1 MESRNIEKA
10 LEISAKLAAGETVSE
25 QGTNAALYQEYST
38 NPEVY
43 DMVLLS
49 LKKMELSVYE
59 YNNSLFA
66 APKAHGSLFG
76 YSNEALRRE
85 LGLPLPP
92 DMQKFTAGG
101 RGLAGEN
108 LCRHEFYTDTISA
121 TYAEFVRVEDIVRKV
136 DDTTAGIVDKKN
148 GFVLSEI
155 EENSFRS
162 LALSRDSQPAA
173 TVELSELRAAKN
185 SKSGFVKLVCNFLVS
200 QQLLSDNQERYYP
213 TDRFRAV
220 VENYFDESRGRIM
233 ELLDQSGEERDE
245 HAAD

>member
-66 APKAHGSLFG
+66 APKTHGSLFG

-85 LGLPLPP
+85 LGLRTNGELY
-92 DMQKFTAGG
+92 
-101 RGLAGEN
+101 LAYFIIYN
-108 LCRHEFYTDTISA
+108 IIMEFYTDTISA

-162 LALSRDSQPAA
+162 LALSWDSLPAA
-173 TVELSELRAAKN
+173 TGELSELRAAKN

>member
-66 APKAHGSLFG
+66 APKAYGSLFG

-85 LGLPLPP
+85 LGLRTNGELY
-92 DMQKFTAGG
+92 
-101 RGLAGEN
+101 LAYFIIYN
-108 LCRHEFYTDTISA
+108 IIMEFYTDTISA

-155 EENSFRS
+155 EENSFRQ
-162 LALSRDSQPAA
+162 LALSWDSLPAA

>member
-76 YSNEALRRE
+76 YSNGALRPE
-85 LGLPLPP
+85 LGLRTNGELY
-92 DMQKFTAGG
+92 
-101 RGLAGEN
+101 LAYFIIYN
-108 LCRHEFYTDTISA
+108 IIMEFYTDTISA

-162 LALSRDSQPAA
+162 LALSWDSLPAA

>member
-1 MESRNIEKA
+1 MFDLIRIDRFLDK
-10 LEISAKLAAGETVSE
+10 IT
-25 QGTNAALYQEYST
+25 GTCLNG
-38 NPEVY
+38 
-43 DMVLLS
+43 
-49 LKKMELSVYE
+49 
-59 YNNSLFA
+59 FA
-66 APKAHGSLFG
+66 
-76 YSNEALRRE
+76 E
-85 LGLPLPP
+85 LGLRTNGELY
-92 DMQKFTAGG
+92 
-101 RGLAGEN
+101 LAYFIIYN
-108 LCRHEFYTDTISA
+108 IIMEFYTDTISA

-162 LALSRDSQPAA
+162 LALSWDSLPAA

-185 SKSGFVKLVCNFLVS
+185 SKSGFAKLVCNFLVS

>member
-1 MESRNIEKA
+1 MEQEEALGKKGRERKAQVQEKLA
-10 LEISAKLAAGETVSE
+10 QNRERYPYVQKCAKLAESLLVQYLSLIHIW
-25 QGTNAALYQEYST
+25 TNAALYQEYST

-85 LGLPLPP
+85 LGLRTNGELY
-92 DMQKFTAGG
+92 
-101 RGLAGEN
+101 LAYFIIYN
-108 LCRHEFYTDTISA
+108 IIMEFYTDTISA

-162 LALSRDSQPAA
+162 LALSW
-173 TVELSELRAAKN
+173 
-185 SKSGFVKLVCNFLVS
+185 
-200 QQLLSDNQERYYP
+200 
-213 TDRFRAV
+213 DRCV
-220 VENYFDESRGRIM
+220 
-233 ELLDQSGEERDE
+233 
-245 HAAD
+245 

>member
-85 LGLPLPP
+85 LGLRTNGELY
-92 DMQKFTAGG
+92 
-101 RGLAGEN
+101 LAYFISCIHQFLIGAVRHIRKSLQCQIFLN
-108 LCRHEFYTDTISA
+108 LC
-121 TYAEFVRVEDIVRKV
+121 
-136 DDTTAGIVDKKN
+136 TAH
-148 GFVLSEI
+148 
-155 EENSFRS
+155 
-162 LALSRDSQPAA
+162 
-173 TVELSELRAAKN
+173 T
-185 SKSGFVKLVCNFLVS
+185 
-200 QQLLSDNQERYYP
+200 
-213 TDRFRAV
+213 
-220 VENYFDESRGRIM
+220 
-233 ELLDQSGEERDE
+233 
-245 HAAD
+245 

>member
-76 YSNEALRRE
+76 YSNAALRRE
-85 LGLPLPP
+85 LGLRTNGELY
-92 DMQKFTAGG
+92 
-101 RGLAGEN
+101 LAYFIIYN
-108 LCRHEFYTDTISA
+108 IIMEFYTDTISA

-162 LALSRDSQPAA
+162 LALSWDSLPAA

>member
-76 YSNEALRRE
+76 YSNEELRRE
-85 LGLPLPP
+85 LGLRTNGELY
-92 DMQKFTAGG
+92 
-101 RGLAGEN
+101 LAYFIIYN
-108 LCRHEFYTDTISA
+108 IIMEFYTDTISA

-162 LALSRDSQPAA
+162 LALSWDSLPAA

>member
-85 LGLPLPP
+85 LGLRTNGELYLAILSSIILLWSFIRIPSVQRMPNLSAWKTLSARWTI
-92 DMQKFTAGG
+92 QRQALWIRKTA
-101 RGLAGEN
+101 L
-108 LCRHEFYTDTISA
+108 F
-121 TYAEFVRVEDIVRKV
+121 
-136 DDTTAGIVDKKN
+136 
-148 GFVLSEI
+148 
-155 EENSFRS
+155 
-162 LALSRDSQPAA
+162 
-173 TVELSELRAAKN
+173 
-185 SKSGFVKLVCNFLVS
+185 
-200 QQLLSDNQERYYP
+200 
-213 TDRFRAV
+213 
-220 VENYFDESRGRIM
+220 
-233 ELLDQSGEERDE
+233 
-245 HAAD
+245 

>member
-25 QGTNAALYQEYST
+25 QGINAALYQEYST

-66 APKAHGSLFG
+66 APIAHGSLFG

-85 LGLPLPP
+85 LGLRTNGELY
-92 DMQKFTAGG
+92 
-101 RGLAGEN
+101 LAYFIIYN
-108 LCRHEFYTDTISA
+108 IIMEFYTDTISA

-162 LALSRDSQPAA
+162 LALSWDSLPAA

>member
-59 YNNSLFA
+59 YNNSMFA

-76 YSNEALRRE
+76 YRNEALRRE
-85 LGLPLPP
+85 LGLRTNGELY
-92 DMQKFTAGG
+92 
-101 RGLAGEN
+101 LAYFIIYN
-108 LCRHEFYTDTISA
+108 IIMEFYTDTISA

-162 LALSRDSQPAA
+162 LALSWDSLPAA

>member
-66 APKAHGSLFG
+66 APKAHGNLFG

-85 LGLPLPP
+85 LGLRTNGELY
-92 DMQKFTAGG
+92 
-101 RGLAGEN
+101 LAYFIIYN
-108 LCRHEFYTDTISA
+108 IIMEFYTDTISA

-162 LALSRDSQPAA
+162 LALSWDSLPAA

>member
-66 APKAHGSLFG
+66 APKAHGSLFD

-85 LGLPLPP
+85 LGLRTNGELY
-92 DMQKFTAGG
+92 
-101 RGLAGEN
+101 LAYFIIYN
-108 LCRHEFYTDTISA
+108 IIMEFYTDTISA

-162 LALSRDSQPAA
+162 LALSWDSLPAA

>member
-1 MESRNIEKA
+1 
-10 LEISAKLAAGETVSE
+10 
-25 QGTNAALYQEYST
+25 
-38 NPEVY
+38 
-43 DMVLLS
+43 
-49 LKKMELSVYE
+49 
-59 YNNSLFA
+59 
-66 APKAHGSLFG
+66 
-76 YSNEALRRE
+76 
-85 LGLPLPP
+85 
-92 DMQKFTAGG
+92 
-101 RGLAGEN
+101 
-108 LCRHEFYTDTISA
+108 
-121 TYAEFVRVEDIVRKV
+121 VEDIVRKV

-162 LALSRDSQPAA
+162 LALSWDSLPAA

-233 ELLDQSGEERDE
+233 ELLDQSGEERNE

>member
-85 LGLPLPP
+85 LGLRTNRRDNNDSSIWIKISNLMY
-92 DMQKFTAGG
+92 DSIAIFDRHNDVKKYKR
-101 RGLAGEN
+101 RG
-108 LCRHEFYTDTISA
+108 FF
-121 TYAEFVRVEDIVRKV
+121 FVNINS
-136 DDTTAGIVDKKN
+136 I
-148 GFVLSEI
+148 LSVC
-155 EENSFRS
+155 S
-162 LALSRDSQPAA
+162 L
-173 TVELSELRAAKN
+173 
-185 SKSGFVKLVCNFLVS
+185 
-200 QQLLSDNQERYYP
+200 
-213 TDRFRAV
+213 
-220 VENYFDESRGRIM
+220 
-233 ELLDQSGEERDE
+233 
-245 HAAD
+245 

>member
-85 LGLPLPP
+85 LGLRTNGELY
-92 DMQKFTAGG
+92 
-101 RGLAGEN
+101 LAYFIIYN
-108 LCRHEFYTDTISA
+108 IIMEFYTDTISA

-148 GFVLSEI
+148 
-155 EENSFRS
+155 SFRS
-162 LALSRDSQPAA
+162 LALSWDSLPAA

>member
-85 LGLPLPP
+85 LGLR
-92 DMQKFTAGG
+92 TN
-101 RGLAGEN
+101 GE
-108 LCRHEFYTDTISA
+108 LYLEFYTDTISA

-162 LALSRDSQPAA
+162 LALSWDSLPAA

>member
-66 APKAHGSLFG
+66 APKAHGSLFR

-85 LGLPLPP
+85 LGLRTNGELY
-92 DMQKFTAGG
+92 
-101 RGLAGEN
+101 LAYFIIYN
-108 LCRHEFYTDTISA
+108 IIMEFYTDTISA

-162 LALSRDSQPAA
+162 LALSWDSLPAA

>member
-76 YSNEALRRE
+76 YSNESLRRE
-85 LGLPLPP
+85 LGLRTNGELY
-92 DMQKFTAGG
+92 
-101 RGLAGEN
+101 LAYFIIYN
-108 LCRHEFYTDTISA
+108 IIMEFYTDTISA

-162 LALSRDSQPAA
+162 LALSWDSLPAA

>member
-85 LGLPLPP
+85 LGLRTNGELY
-92 DMQKFTAGG
+92 
-101 RGLAGEN
+101 LAYFIIYN
-108 LCRHEFYTDTISA
+108 IIMEFYTDTISA

-162 LALSRDSQPAA
+162 LALSWDACRRQPWNC
-173 TVELSELRAAKN
+173 RN
-185 SKSGFVKLVCNFLVS
+185 
-200 QQLLSDNQERYYP
+200 
-213 TDRFRAV
+213 
-220 VENYFDESRGRIM
+220 
-233 ELLDQSGEERDE
+233 
-245 HAAD
+245 

>member
-1 MESRNIEKA
+1 MFDLIRIDRFLDK
-10 LEISAKLAAGETVSE
+10 IT
-25 QGTNAALYQEYST
+25 GTCLNG
-38 NPEVY
+38 
-43 DMVLLS
+43 
-49 LKKMELSVYE
+49 
-59 YNNSLFA
+59 FA
-66 APKAHGSLFG
+66 
-76 YSNEALRRE
+76 E
-85 LGLPLPP
+85 LGLRTNGELY
-92 DMQKFTAGG
+92 
-101 RGLAGEN
+101 LAYFIIYN
-108 LCRHEFYTDTISA
+108 IIMEFYTDTISA

-162 LALSRDSQPAA
+162 LALSWDSLPAA

-213 TDRFRAV
+213 TDRFHAV

>member
-85 LGLPLPP
+85 LGLRTNGELY
-92 DMQKFTAGG
+92 
-101 RGLAGEN
+101 LAYFIIYN
-108 LCRHEFYTDTISA
+108 IIMEFYTDTISA
-121 TYAEFVRVEDIVRKV
+121 TYA
-136 DDTTAGIVDKKN
+136 
-148 GFVLSEI
+148 
-155 EENSFRS
+155 
-162 LALSRDSQPAA
+162 
-173 TVELSELRAAKN
+173 
-185 SKSGFVKLVCNFLVS
+185 
-200 QQLLSDNQERYYP
+200 
-213 TDRFRAV
+213 
-220 VENYFDESRGRIM
+220 
-233 ELLDQSGEERDE
+233 
-245 HAAD
+245 

>member
-85 LGLPLPP
+85 LGLRTNGELYLASFIRIPSVQRMPNLSAWKTLSARWTI
-92 DMQKFTAGG
+92 QRQALWIRKTA
-101 RGLAGEN
+101 L
-108 LCRHEFYTDTISA
+108 F
-121 TYAEFVRVEDIVRKV
+121 
-136 DDTTAGIVDKKN
+136 
-148 GFVLSEI
+148 
-155 EENSFRS
+155 
-162 LALSRDSQPAA
+162 
-173 TVELSELRAAKN
+173 
-185 SKSGFVKLVCNFLVS
+185 
-200 QQLLSDNQERYYP
+200 
-213 TDRFRAV
+213 
-220 VENYFDESRGRIM
+220 
-233 ELLDQSGEERDE
+233 
-245 HAAD
+245 

>member
-59 YNNSLFA
+59 YNNSLF
-66 APKAHGSLFG
+66 G

-85 LGLPLPP
+85 LGLRTNGELY
-92 DMQKFTAGG
+92 
-101 RGLAGEN
+101 LAYFIIYN
-108 LCRHEFYTDTISA
+108 IIMEFYTDTISA

-162 LALSRDSQPAA
+162 LALSWDSLPAA

>member
-1 MESRNIEKA
+1 MNIIIRCLPRQKRTA
-10 LEISAKLAAGETVSE
+10 ACLATVMKRCAGSWDCVPTVNSIWRI
-25 QGTNAALYQEYST
+25 LSSII
-38 NPEVY
+38 
-43 DMVLLS
+43 LLWS
-49 LKKMELSVYE
+49 
-59 YNNSLFA
+59 FI
-66 APKAHGSLFG
+66 
-76 YSNEALRRE
+76 RI
-85 LGLPLPP
+85 
-92 DMQKFTAGG
+92 
-101 RGLAGEN
+101 
-108 LCRHEFYTDTISA
+108 TISA

-162 LALSRDSQPAA
+162 LALSWDSLPAA

>member
-66 APKAHGSLFG
+66 SPKAHGSLFC

-85 LGLPLPP
+85 LGLRTNGELY
-92 DMQKFTAGG
+92 
-101 RGLAGEN
+101 LAYFIIYN
-108 LCRHEFYTDTISA
+108 IIMEFYTDTISA

-162 LALSRDSQPAA
+162 LALSWDSLPAA

>member
-59 YNNSLFA
+59 YNNSLFD

-85 LGLPLPP
+85 LGLRTNGELY
-92 DMQKFTAGG
+92 
-101 RGLAGEN
+101 LAYFIIYN
-108 LCRHEFYTDTISA
+108 IIMEFYTDTISA

-162 LALSRDSQPAA
+162 LALSWDSLPAA

>member
-85 LGLPLPP
+85 LGLRTNGELY
-92 DMQKFTAGG
+92 
-101 RGLAGEN
+101 LAYFIIYN
-108 LCRHEFYTDTISA
+108 IIMEFYTDTISA

-162 LALSRDSQPAA
+162 LA

>member
-66 APKAHGSLFG
+66 APKARGSLFG

-85 LGLPLPP
+85 LGLRTNGELY
-92 DMQKFTAGG
+92 
-101 RGLAGEN
+101 LAYFIIYN
-108 LCRHEFYTDTISA
+108 IIMEFYTDTISA

-162 LALSRDSQPAA
+162 LALSWDSLPAA

>member
-76 YSNEALRRE
+76 YNNEALRRE
-85 LGLPLPP
+85 LGLRTNGELY
-92 DMQKFTAGG
+92 
-101 RGLAGEN
+101 LAYFIIYN
-108 LCRHEFYTDTISA
+108 IIMEFYTDTISA

-162 LALSRDSQPAA
+162 LALSWDSLPAA

>member
-66 APKAHGSLFG
+66 APKAHGS
-76 YSNEALRRE
+76 EALRRE
-85 LGLPLPP
+85 LGLRTNGELY
-92 DMQKFTAGG
+92 
-101 RGLAGEN
+101 LAYFIIYN
-108 LCRHEFYTDTISA
+108 IIMEFYTDTISA

-162 LALSRDSQPAA
+162 LALSWDSLPAA

>member
-66 APKAHGSLFG
+66 APKAYGSLFG

-85 LGLPLPP
+85 LGLRTNGELY
-92 DMQKFTAGG
+92 
-101 RGLAGEN
+101 LAYFIIYN
-108 LCRHEFYTDTISA
+108 IIMEFYTDTISA

-162 LALSRDSQPAA
+162 LALSWDSLPAA